1 MVPAAPGARRD
12 RVNWV
17 AHLALILAVAT
28 VTASLAGR
36 SDSRL
41 LRVLS
46 LAVMVALVV
55 LFIAQTFRAQRVG
68 GPLGKGTAYAL
79 SAAGALCTL
88 LARLASAQSTAI
100 ALTIFGALFYVGGLV
115 GFVIQIRQLRGSQ

>member
-1 MVPAAPGARRD
+1 M
-12 RVNWV
+12 NWV

-41 LRVLS
+41 LRVSS
-46 LAVMVALVV
+46 LAVMVVLVV
-55 LFIAQTFRAQRVG
+55 LFIAQTFRAHGVG

-79 SAAGALCTL
+79 SAAGVLCTL
-88 LARLASAQSTAI
+88 LTKLASAQSTAI
-100 ALTIFGALFYVGGLV
+100 ALTIFGALFYLGGLV
-115 GFVIQIRQLRGSQ
+115 GFVIQIRQTRGSL